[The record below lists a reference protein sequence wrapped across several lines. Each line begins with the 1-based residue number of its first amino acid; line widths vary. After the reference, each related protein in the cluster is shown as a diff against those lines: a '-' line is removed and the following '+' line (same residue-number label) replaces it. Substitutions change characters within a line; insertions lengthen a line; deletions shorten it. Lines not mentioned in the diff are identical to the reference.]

1 MDIEEILKALN
12 ANASQG
18 RKASAIHR
26 VISNDLRWHVEHGDS
41 LAVLRSMPDACVDAI
56 VTDPPAGIGFMG
68 KEFDSNRG
76 GRGRWIAWL
85 SERLAECYRVTKPGG
100 RMLCWSI
107 PRTTHWT
114 GCAIED
120 AGWEIENTIAHLFG
134 SGFPKAKTQLKPA
147 REDWWL
153 ARKPAKNVLP
163 LNIDE
168 CRVAT
173 NDNLNGGAYAAHG
186 GRDILPGDE
195 REGASLG
202 MLAPGRTTGREFVQ
216 PSGRWPANLA
226 LSHFDGCV
234 CVGTKR
240 VKATSIHGDDV
251 AVRRSGVHA
260 EAGGHQTIGR
270 EQPVSGYADADG
282 RETVEDW
289 RCVEGC
295 PIAELDRQSGDRKGS
310 PLEWKSNGQRNG
322 VSLNAAHDGSMTT
335 PAVFQG
341 YGDSGGASRFF
352 NTFGVDRDDID
363 TALFVYQAKASRA
376 DRESMVDRENMVDRE
391 KKDIYGDGI
400 NSATKVRTD
409 KQATN
414 GVNRGGVK
422 NNHPTVKSTP
432 LMRHLVKLIAK
443 PGDVVLDAFCGSG
456 STGRGAVL
464 EGCRFI
470 GIEREDTEAEPYVTI
485 ARRRIADATKTQ

>member
-41 LAVLRSMPDACVDAI
+41 LVVLKSMPDACVDAI
-56 VTDPPAGIGFMG
+56 VTDPPAGIAFMG
-68 KEFDSNRG
+68 KGWDEFGRVNDRAIDPTKNNKGLLPSYGRG
-76 GRGRWIAWL
+76 GTPEDRRKANRRARDAFIPWL
-85 SERLAECYRVTKPGG
+85 TEVLEECYRVTKPGG

-107 PRTTHWT
+107 PRTMHWT

-120 AGWEIENTIAHLFG
+120 AGWSIENTIAHLFG

-163 LNIDE
+163 LNIDQ
-168 CRVAT
+168 CRVTTHGPRPCRTSAYSSALPVT
-173 NDNLNGGAYAAHG
+173 VYGEGLNGS
-186 GRDILPGDE
+186 RVVDD
-195 REGASLG
+195 
-202 MLAPGRTTGREFVQ
+202 TTL
-216 PSGRWPANLA
+216 GRWPANLA
-226 LSHFDGCV
+226 LSHSVGCKGV
-234 CVGTKR
+234 CV
-240 VKATSIHGDDV
+240 A
-251 AVRRSGVHA
+251 
-260 EAGGHQTIGR
+260 
-270 EQPVSGYADADG
+270 
-282 RETVEDW
+282 
-289 RCVEGC
+289 GC
-295 PIAELDRQSGDRKGS
+295 PIAELDRQSGDLKGS

-322 VSLNAAHDGSMTT
+322 VSLNAAHDGSLTT
-335 PAVFQG
+335 PAIYQG
-341 YGDSGGASRFF
+341 YGDTGGASRFF
-352 NTFGVDRDDID
+352 NTFEADRDDID
-363 TALFVYQAKASRA
+363 TALFIYQAKASRA

>member
-18 RKASAIHR
+18 QKASAIHR

-41 LAVLRSMPDACVDAI
+41 LVVLKSMPDACVDAV

-68 KEFDSNRG
+68 KEWDDFRRSRNPNDVARADVF
-76 GRGRWIAWL
+76 GRTSARAPELGRRDCEKFIAFL
-85 SERLAECYRVTKPGG
+85 SEILSECYRVTKPGG

-107 PRTTHWT
+107 PRTMHWT

-173 NDNLNGGAYAAHG
+173 SDNLNGGAYAQNGTERYDGAENWRFKRT
-186 GRDILPGDE
+186 GRSALPGDE

-202 MLAPGRTTGREFVQ
+202 MLAPGQTTGREFVQ
-216 PSGRWPANLA
+216 PSGRWPANLV
-226 LSHFDGCV
+226 LSHAEGCV

-282 RETVEDW
+282 KESVADW

-295 PIAELDRQSGDRKGS
+295 PVAELDR
-310 PLEWKSNGQRNG
+310 
-322 VSLNAAHDGSMTT
+322 H
-335 PAVFQG
+335 
-341 YGDSGGASRFF
+341 SGGASRFF
-352 NTFGVDRDDID
+352 NTFG
-363 TALFVYQAKASRA
+363 
-376 DRESMVDRENMVDRE
+376 VDRE

>member
-41 LAVLRSMPDACVDAI
+41 LVVLKSMPDACVDAI
-56 VTDPPAGIGFMG
+56 VTDPPAGIAFMG
-68 KEFDSNRG
+68 KGWDEFGRVNDRAIDPTKNNKGLLPSYGRG
-76 GRGRWIAWL
+76 GTPEDRRKANRRARDAFIPWL
-85 SERLAECYRVTKPGG
+85 TEVLEECYRVTKPGG

-107 PRTTHWT
+107 PRTMHWT

-120 AGWEIENTIAHLFG
+120 AGWSIENTIAHLFG

-168 CRVAT
+168 CRVAF
-173 NDNLNGGAYAAHG
+173 ASAADEAESKGKNQHADLG
-186 GRDILPGDE
+186 SDSPITVNSYGDYGTS
-195 REGASLG
+195 RPNYK
-202 MLAPGRTTGREFVQ
+202 APGRWPSNVLLQHAPECQMAGAKSVWGDARGADLAKMFGGRRPGGFGDIGAD
-216 PSGRWPANLA
+216 SGHGGPNARV
-226 LSHFDGCV
+226 FD
-234 CVGTKR
+234 
-240 VKATSIHGDDV
+240 
-251 AVRRSGVHA
+251 
-260 EAGGHQTIGR
+260 
-270 EQPVSGYADADG
+270 DADG

-295 PIAELDRQSGDRKGS
+295 PVAELDRQSGDRKGS

-363 TALFVYQAKASRA
+363 TALFIYQAKASRA
-376 DRESMVDRENMVDRE
+376 DRNA
-391 KKDIYGDGI
+391 G
-400 NSATKVRTD
+400 NAANT
-409 KQATN
+409 
-414 GVNRGGVK
+414 
-422 NNHPTVKSTP
+422 HPTVKSTP